1 MKIADPWVVVFD
13 QDGQV
18 QTHLHTDG
26 RTHEQY
32 GILIADLVRH
42 VANAFSVR
50 EAEVWK
56 WVDKERYH
64 QTSPAIEI
72 KPD

>member
-1 MKIADPWVVVFD
+1 MKITNPLVIVFE

-18 QTHLHTDG
+18 QTHLHTEG
-26 RTHEQY
+26 RNFEQY

-50 EAEVWK
+50 ENEVWE